1 MLTHISSALH
11 CYNNKVLITHTY
23 SFSTLLLQETKHWY
37 HTYSFSILLLQLTK
51 CWYHISVQYSTIT
64 TDKMLIIHIPS
75 LYCYNEQCIGNM
87 YIPSVHCY
95 WNRTSYDNVDNAH
108 IFLYHSTIT
117 MSKALTPHIP
127 SAFLCYN
134 RQSIDNTHIPSAFYS
149 YNKQSVD
156 DAYSFSI
163 LLLQQA
169 KCWQHTY
176 SFSILLSAHRFSFS
190 ILLLQ

>member
-11 CYNNKVLITHTY
+11 CYNNKVFITHIFLQCLTITRDKVLI
-23 SFSTLLLQETKHWY
+23 SHLFLQHSTITVDKVLI
-37 HTYSFSILLLQLTK
+37 S
-51 CWYHISVQYSTIT
+51 HISLQYSTIT

-108 IFLYHSTIT
+108 IFHHHSTIT
-117 MSKALTPHIP
+117 MSKVLIPHIP

-134 RQSIDNTHIPSAFYS
+134 KQSIDNTNIPSAFYS
-149 YNKQSVD
+149 YNNQSVD
-156 DAYSFSI
+156 NACSFST

-176 SFSILLSAHRFSFS
+176 SFSILLSTHRFSFG